1 MEQINKT
8 QISCMERDELHN
20 DTVNRRPDRM
30 YGKVNKDVEKGKWN
44 SQSEIMFTIHPNK
57 KGFAGLDIPITY
69 FNEIRKGQ
77 ATKGKWFTEIK
88 LIKVKSRRRRVEYVI
103 PMKQV
108 NMELDR
114 FAQRNGLDSL
124 KVATIQNIFPKY
136 AVCSNEGGTLSLE
149 EVCGDRRWN
158 CEISLAAHVKV
169 KSSTRS
175 VEDPGFEAGEDQSRI
190 LDAVNINYIA
200 LRNWFNGNLR
210 VIFRN
215 ADCIQEEGRKKTK
228 ANLTGEEDDLLFL
241 EAYRCMTRM
250 LNSEYKEDEYEH
262 KVVHT
267 ALLWIKESVEDL
279 GYTPHRV
286 LPYEYIWESAV
297 AVNKSIF
304 PLESVMKSAGTEVD
318 TRMKTEEYLSME
330 AWFHDHMNTIHSH
343 GMRLV
348 EICTSRGYIANQAAY
363 ECMIDIVNN
372 KWKNDTHTKETYVK
386 ALIGIKSAVED
397 LMRINAVKVNLE
409 PQLVVTKPIKVNG
422 YGNQLDEPLDL
433 SLRDDDNDEGRSRD
447 MVWSEPLTKRAKYT
461 KWCNKDKST
470 GTARVNCTNHGNDP
484 NGKREGQEQKLHNY
498 NRENKA
504 DSARKRNKTEHDSE
518 EDEEFTTQSHGTK
531 YEVVLNSDEKNGL
544 ECDGRIDVKLEDLKQ
559 GHTENVTDFFNRC
572 YDYVEK
578 IAKMKTLKIGY
589 SKKVQDKRR
598 YKVESKVFRL
608 FSKGLREEIKKEC
621 FRPDKNDTKALY
633 KFLEEAIKEEENIK
647 AAENGNSETENENSD
662 TESENSD
669 KENENS
675 DMKNGKFDAKNG
687 NVETENENSDIEVEN
702 NNSDIENGNLDVE
715 NGNSNI
721 ENKNSDTENEKSD
734 MESENPDTGNETSD
748 TENGNSDAGCG
759 KIDIENGK
767 SSAKYETSD
776 SENEDLTVEDEVM
789 DKEDGKKIGKLLSI
803 ITHIQKMLEEG
814 ETEIEKLKK
823 DLIEEELIKEEKVER
838 IEDENVHQKGKK
850 VGNRRVEVLIKEAA
864 ELRDLSDQCKV
875 LIKKRAVM
883 REENSHWKEQK
894 EEQEI
899 MENESNCSN
908 RAPHTEKGVEEE
920 EFWKALDWR
929 EEYESNLHIADKS
942 EGNPEST
949 EIPYAGHEKE
959 SEPTMESSII
969 DWREAYEKSL
979 DIDNTSGRNPESE
992 EIPYATHSKEGEQIM
1007 ESSRIERNSEVQN
1020 KDALEKPDV
1029 GNIHIINHEPGLRK
1043 RIRVGNAMR
1052 IEVLDEKLLNEGVEL
1067 EKRLGDKHHFLRSL
1081 LTSSEQDRQEARAKY
1096 GEWSSEQSKQILEWY
1111 LNTLKGW
1118 LQIADPKKSFAR
1130 EGGRTLSSAGEYKN
1144 YTLQWKSAGQ
1154 ADLEGTDV

>member
-1 MEQINKT
+1 
-8 QISCMERDELHN
+8 MERDELHN
-20 DTVNRRPDRM
+20 DTVNGRPDRM
-30 YGKVNKDVEKGKWN
+30 YGKINKDVEKGKWN
-44 SQSEIMFTIHPNK
+44 SQSEVMFTIHPNK

-103 PMKQV
+103 PMRQV

-124 KVATIQNIFPKY
+124 NVVTTQNIFPKY
-136 AVCSNEGGTLSLE
+136 AVCSNEGGTISLE
-149 EVCGDRRWN
+149 EMCGDRRWN
-158 CEISLAAHVKV
+158 CEISLAAHVKM

-175 VEDPGFEAGEDQSRI
+175 VEDPGLEAGEDHSRI

-250 LNSEYKEDEYEH
+250 LNSEYREDEYEH

-267 ALLWIKESVEDL
+267 ALLWIKESVEGL
-279 GYTPHRV
+279 GYTTHRV

-297 AVNKSIF
+297 TVNKSIF
-304 PLESVMKSAGTEVD
+304 SLESVIKSAGMEVD

-348 EICTSRGYIANQAAY
+348 EICTSRGYIADQAAY

-372 KWKNDTHTKETYVK
+372 KWRADTHTKETYVK
-386 ALIGIKSAVED
+386 ALIGIKRAVED

-409 PQLVVTKPIKVNG
+409 PQLVVTKTIKVNG

-433 SLRDDDNDEGRSRD
+433 SLRDDDNDKGRSRD

-461 KWCNKDKST
+461 KWCNKGKGT
-470 GTARVNCTNHGNDP
+470 GTARVNCTNHCNDP

-518 EDEEFTTQSHGTK
+518 GDEEFTTQSHGTK

-578 IAKMKTLKIGY
+578 IARMNTLKIGY

-598 YKVESKVFRL
+598 YKIESKVFRL

-633 KFLEEAIKEEENIK
+633 KFLEEAVKEEENIK
-647 AAENGNSETENENSD
+647 AAENGNSEIENENSD

-675 DMKNGKFDAKNG
+675 DMENGKFDAKNG
-687 NVETENENSDIEVEN
+687 NVETENENSDIDVEN
-702 NNSDIENGNLDVE
+702 NNSDIENGNLDLE
-715 NGNSNI
+715 NGSSNI
-721 ENKNSDTENEKSD
+721 ENKNPDTENEKSD
-734 MESENPDTGNETSD
+734 MESENPDTENETSD
-748 TENGNSDAGCG
+748 TENGNLDAGCE
-759 KIDIENGK
+759 KIDIEDGI
-767 SSAKYETSD
+767 SSTKYETSD
-776 SENEDLTVEDEVM
+776 SKNEDLTAENEVM
-789 DKEDGKKIGKLLSI
+789 DKEDGKKTWKLLSI
-803 ITHIQKMLEEG
+803 ITQIQKMLEEG

-823 DLIEEELIKEEKVER
+823 DLIEEDLIKEEKVEK
-838 IEDENVHQKGKK
+838 IEDENEHQKGKK

-883 REENSHWKEQK
+883 QEENSHWKERK

-908 RAPHTEKGVEEE
+908 RAPHAEKGVEEE

-929 EEYESNLHIADKS
+929 EEHESNLHISDKS

-949 EIPYAGHEKE
+949 EIPYAGHKKE
-959 SEPTMESSII
+959 SEPAMESSII
-969 DWREAYEKSL
+969 DWREAYENSL

-992 EIPYATHSKEGEQIM
+992 EIPYATHSKESEQIM

-1052 IEVLDEKLLNEGVEL
+1052 IEVLDEKRLNEGVEL

-1130 EGGRTLSSAGEYKN
+1130 EGGRTLSSAGEDKN
-1144 YTLQWKSAGQ
+1144 YILQGKSAVQ
-1154 ADLEGTDV
+1154 ADLEGTNV